1 MYSRLFIFSFS
12 LVWFGVGCASK
23 VGGGEEAYRQE
34 EVVVLSVLQRAGVG
48 VRVEALKPQALRIE
62 KRLWGKTVILAHAQ
76 ASLHAPME
84 GIVREIIIREG
95 QWVPKGA
102 VCFWIY
108 APGALDL
115 QKQYAETYQQRQAT
129 LVRLAQQESLA
140 QQRLLSLSEVEQ
152 TRRMLKA
159 LERQLY
165 SLEGQLRYVGLE
177 PDTLG
182 QVHLLAVR
190 APISGHVSRVSV
202 VLGQYVRIETELAR
216 LVDNTDLHADFY
228 LTERDLGWV
237 RVGMPLE
244 VFFPG
249 LPELKP
255 ISTRIEYVAQV
266 DDTTGTHL
274 IAHAALEG
282 LRMPIAAGVPVE
294 GRTFIVQD
302 SVYVV
307 PRSAVVFHGRQ
318 AYLFM
323 VEGDSVFRPVGVEA
337 NFIDTLAVVRGE
349 GLRLGM
355 PIVVEGAPY
364 VGAQLWTVGEE

>member
-1 MYSRLFIFSFS
+1 MCSRLFIFSFS

-23 VGGGEEAYRQE
+23 VGGGEGAYRQE
-34 EVVVLSVLQRAGVG
+34 EVVVLSALQRAGGG

-62 KRLWGKTVILAHAQ
+62 KRLWGKTVILAHSQ

-152 TRRMLKA
+152 TRRTLKA

-202 VLGQYVRIETELAR
+202 VLGQYVRMETELAR
-216 LVDNTDLHADFY
+216 LVDNTESACGLLFDGEGF
-228 LTERDLGWV
+228 G
-237 RVGMPLE
+237 VGASGDAFGG
-244 VFFPG
+244 VFPG
-249 LPELKP
+249 
-255 ISTRIEYVAQV
+255 
-266 DDTTGTHL
+266 
-274 IAHAALEG
+274 AA
-282 LRMPIAAGVPVE
+282 
-294 GRTFIVQD
+294 
-302 SVYVV
+302 
-307 PRSAVVFHGRQ
+307 
-318 AYLFM
+318 
-323 VEGDSVFRPVGVEA
+323 
-337 NFIDTLAVVRGE
+337 
-349 GLRLGM
+349 
-355 PIVVEGAPY
+355 
-364 VGAQLWTVGEE
+364 